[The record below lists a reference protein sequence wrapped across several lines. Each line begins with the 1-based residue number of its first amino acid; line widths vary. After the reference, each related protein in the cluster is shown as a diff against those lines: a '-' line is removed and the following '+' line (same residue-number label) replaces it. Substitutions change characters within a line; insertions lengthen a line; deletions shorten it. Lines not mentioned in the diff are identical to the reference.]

1 MTSDILNELRTAIG
15 EVDSAI
21 VALIAERTALAR
33 AIGQVKAEE
42 GRPVTDPAREAAVVA
57 NAARLA
63 REAGLPEEEVRT
75 LFWQLVALARRAQLV
90 EHTGAQHSA

>member
-1 MTSDILNELRTAIG
+1 MTSDIMNELRAAIE

-21 VALIAERTALAR
+21 ITLIAERTALAR

-63 REAGLPEEEVRT
+63 REAGLPEEEIRT
-75 LFWQLVALARRAQLV
+75 LYWQLVALTRRVQMQ
-90 EHTGAQHSA
+90 EQSSA